1 MLECFNF
8 YSFRFQYRLVM
19 RRWSVKHLVLFTKRA
34 GGKHLECKLKGLCLL
49 EWQFNMINI
58 ICEGRLERKDPAAL
72 VCVCVCVCVCECVR
86 ECVHVCVCVC
96 VCVCVWVCAWM
107 CACVCVCVCACVCA
121 CVRACVCVCVCVCV
135 SVCVCVCVC
144 VSVCVCPAQ
153 KTASLHTTQLFFFHC
168 LGASLSCFVV
178 IYHKVSQIPLGWN
191 SMAKK

>member
-19 RRWSVKHLVLFTKRA
+19 RRRSVKHLVLFTKRA

-72 VCVCVCVCVCECVR
+72 VCVCVCVCAWVCAWVCACVCVR
-86 ECVHVCVCVC
+86 VCVCVC
-96 VCVCVWVCAWM
+96 E
-107 CACVCVCVCACVCA
+107 CVCACVCV
-121 CVRACVCVCVCVCV
+121 CVRACVCVCACVR
-135 SVCVCVCVC
+135 VC

-153 KTASLHTTQLFFFHC
+153 KTASLRTTQLFFFHC